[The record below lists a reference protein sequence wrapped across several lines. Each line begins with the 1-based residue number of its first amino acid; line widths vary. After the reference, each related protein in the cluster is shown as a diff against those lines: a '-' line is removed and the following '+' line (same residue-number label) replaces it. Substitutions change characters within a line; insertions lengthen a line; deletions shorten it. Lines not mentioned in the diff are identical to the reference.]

1 MGRSPAARE
10 ERGYVDEDAEVI
22 GAMVL
27 WGIKEH
33 KSLLLLV
40 FPLITKEAKFSKHEK
55 KGEGL

>member
-27 WGIKEH
+27 
-33 KSLLLLV
+33 
-40 FPLITKEAKFSKHEK
+40 
-55 KGEGL
+55 